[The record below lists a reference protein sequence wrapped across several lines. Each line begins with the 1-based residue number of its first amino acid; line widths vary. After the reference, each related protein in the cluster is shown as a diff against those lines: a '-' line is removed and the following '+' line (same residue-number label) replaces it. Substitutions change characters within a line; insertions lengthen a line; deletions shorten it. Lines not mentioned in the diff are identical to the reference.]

1 MADWLGWIATAM
13 VVLSYFSKK
22 PRTLRLIQG
31 SGACL
36 WLVYGVLIHSNP
48 VIGANIFVIVA
59 AFGTSVVPDRS
70 AAK

>member
-1 MADWLGWIATAM
+1 MSDWLGWIATGM
-13 VVLSYFSKK
+13 VVLSYFSRK

-31 SGACL
+31 LSACL
-36 WLVYGVLIHSNP
+36 WLVYGFLIQSNP

-59 AFGTSVVPDRS
+59 AFGTSVVPDRA

>member
-13 VVLSYFSKK
+13 VVMSYFSKK

-31 SGACL
+31 LGACL
-36 WLVYGVLIHSNP
+36 WLVYGILIHSNP

-59 AFGTSVVPDRS
+59 AFGTSIVTDRT
-70 AAK
+70 AAT